1 MNQQQKGKIQL
12 FFGGFAERYKSAS
25 EYFAEVS
32 FDFVSGRK
40 TYSGTL
46 RKIDSGFE
54 YSFSGK
60 RAANDLSE
68 GLNYLLEDLL
78 KYDSAVVRYKE
89 RGLTT
94 ELQADGR
101 NVKILKREEANEV
114 IAPQASKK
122 EYQIDLRKASKL
134 MTALGYCDK
143 DGKLRND
150 MIRKYNQTNHILSLV
165 SDLFDGKND
174 ITVVDCACGKSY
186 LSFVL
191 NYFLWEEKRIRAHFV
206 GIDIS
211 PKVIEASKK
220 IAADL
225 GYTNMEFICED
236 LRTYES
242 DFHPDVVV
250 SLHACDTATDMALG
264 YALRHKAES
273 IICVPCC
280 HKELI
285 EQYKIEEF
293 EPITGHGVFRTRLND
308 IITDGLRALKLESEG
323 YKVRCVEFCS
333 PIDTPKNLLISAKKI
348 SSENRTA
355 KDLYYNLL
363 SQWHVMPSM
372 EYYSAIPTAES
383 ESNNW

>member
-12 FFGGFAERYKSAS
+12 FFGGFCQRYNAGKD
-25 EYFAEVS
+25 YFAEVS
-32 FDFVSGRK
+32 FEFVSGRK
-40 TYSGTL
+40 TYTGSIV
-46 RKIDSGFE
+46 KSDAGFE
-54 YSFSGK
+54 YRFSGK
-60 RAANDLSE
+60 RTATDLSVA
-68 GLNYLLEDLL
+68 LDYLLEDLL

-101 NVKILKREEANEV
+101 NVKVVKREEANETV
-114 IAPQASKK
+114 AVSPGKK

-150 MIRKYNQTNHILSLV
+150 MIRKYNQTNHILELISH
-165 SDLFDGKND
+165 LFEGKND

-191 NYFLWEEKRIRAHFV
+191 NYYLWEEKRIRARFV

-220 IAADL
+220 IAKDL

-264 YALRHKAES
+264 YALRHRAES
-273 IICVPCC
+273 IVCVPCC
-280 HKELI
+280 HKELLK
-285 EQYKIEEF
+285 QYKIEEF
-293 EPITGHGVFRTRLND
+293 EPITSHGVFRARLND
-308 IITDGLRALKLESEG
+308 LITDGLRALKLESEG
-323 YKVRCVEFCS
+323 YDVQCVEFCS
-333 PIDTPKNLLISAKKI
+333 PIDTPKNLLISANKVADEK
-348 SSENRTA
+348 RAA
-355 KDLYYNLL
+355 KEKYYQLL
-363 SQWHVMPSM
+363 SHWSVRPSI
-372 EYYSAIPTAES
+372 EYYSAIPTDLE
-383 ESNNW
+383 

>member
-1 MNQQQKGKIQL
+1 MNQQQRGKIEL
-12 FFGGFAERYKSAS
+12 FFGGFSERYNTAG
-25 EYFAEVS
+25 EYFAEIT
-32 FDFVSGRK
+32 FQLVSGRK
-40 TYSGTL
+40 TYTGSIVNTE
-46 RKIDSGFE
+46 DGFE
-54 YSFSGK
+54 YRFSGK
-60 RAANDLSE
+60 QKTETIAVA
-68 GLNYLLEDLL
+68 LNLLLEDLL
-78 KYDSAVVRYKE
+78 KYDSASVCYKE

-101 NVKILKREEANEV
+101 NVKIVKREETNEP
-114 IAPQASKK
+114 IAQPAKKK

-150 MIRKYNQTNHILSLV
+150 MIRKYNQTNHLLELV

-191 NYFLWEEKRIRAHFV
+191 NYYLWEEKRIRAHFV

-211 PKVIEASKK
+211 PNVIEASKK
-220 IAADL
+220 IAREL

-264 YALRHKAES
+264 YALRHRAES

-280 HKELI
+280 HKELLK
-285 EQYKIEEF
+285 QYKIGDF
-293 EPITGHGVFRTRLND
+293 EPITAHGVFHARLND
-308 IITDGLRALKLESEG
+308 LITDGLRAMKLESEG
-323 YKVRCVEFCS
+323 YNVRCVEFCS
-333 PIDTPKNLLISAKKI
+333 PIDTPKNLLISAKKVA
-348 SSENRTA
+348 SENRTV
-355 KDLYYNLL
+355 KEKYYNLL
-363 SQWHVMPSM
+363 HQWNVRPSM
-372 EYYSAIPTAES
+372 EYYSAIPVDED
-383 ESNNW
+383 

>member
-1 MNQQQKGKIQL
+1 MNQQQKAKIQL
-12 FFGGFAERYKSAS
+12 FFGGFSERYRTGS
-25 EYFAEVS
+25 EYFVGVE

-40 TYSGTL
+40 SYSGKIL
-46 RKIDSGFE
+46 RSNETFQ

-60 RAANDLSE
+60 QDASDFVEALE
-68 GLNYLLEDLL
+68 FLLDDLL

-94 ELQADGR
+94 ELHADGK
-101 NVKILKREEANEV
+101 NVKIVKREEANESV
-114 IAPQASKK
+114 SAPVPKG

-150 MIRKYNQTNHILSLV
+150 MIRKYNQTNHILTLI
-165 SDLFDGKND
+165 SDLFEGKND

-191 NYFLWEEKRIRAHFV
+191 NYYLWEEKRIRAHFI

-211 PKVIEASKK
+211 PKVIESSKE
-220 IAADL
+220 IARQL

-264 YALRHKAES
+264 YALRHHAES
-273 IICVPCC
+273 IVCVPCC
-280 HKELI
+280 HKELLK
-285 EQYKIEEF
+285 QYKIESF
-293 EPITGHGVFRTRLND
+293 DPITSHGVFRARLND
-308 IITDGLRALKLESEG
+308 LITDGLRAMKLESEG
-323 YKVRCVEFCS
+323 YDVRCVEFCS
-333 PIDTPKNLLISAKKI
+333 PIDTPKNLLISAKKVAK
-348 SSENRTA
+348 ENRA
-355 KDLYYNLL
+355 VKEKYYNLL
-363 SQWHVMPSM
+363 SQWNVRPSM
-372 EYYSAIPTAES
+372 EYYSAIPTDFE
-383 ESNNW
+383 

>member
-1 MNQQQKGKIQL
+1 MNQQQKSKIEL
-12 FFGGFAERYKSAS
+12 FFGGFSERYRTAS
-25 EYFAEVS
+25 EYFAEVT

-40 TYSGTL
+40 TYSGKIL
-46 RKIDSGFE
+46 RIEDGFE
-54 YSFSGK
+54 YRFSGK
-60 RAANDLSE
+60 RNAADLPQA
-68 GLNYLLEDLL
+68 LQFLLDDLL
-78 KYDSAVVRYKE
+78 KYDSAIVRYKE

-94 ELQADGR
+94 ELHADGR
-101 NVKILKREEANEV
+101 NVKIVKREEANEV
-114 IAPQASKK
+114 VSVPSAKG

-150 MIRKYNQTNHILSLV
+150 MIRKYNQTNHILELI
-165 SDLFDGKND
+165 SDLFEGKND

-191 NYFLWEEKRIRAHFV
+191 NYYLWEEKRIRAHFV

-220 IAADL
+220 IAQEL

-264 YALRHKAES
+264 YALRHHAES
-273 IICVPCC
+273 IVCVPCC
-280 HKELI
+280 HKELLK
-285 EQYKIEEF
+285 QYKIESF
-293 EPITGHGVFRTRLND
+293 EPLTKHGVFRARLND
-308 IITDGLRALKLESEG
+308 LITDGLRSMKLESEG
-323 YKVRCVEFCS
+323 YEVRCVEFCS
-333 PIDTPKNLLISAKKI
+333 PIDTPKNLLISAKKVAK
-348 SSENRTA
+348 ENRSV
-355 KDLYYNLL
+355 KEQYYDLL
-363 SQWHVMPSM
+363 SQWKVRPSM
-372 EYYSAIPTAES
+372 EYYSAIPTDLE
-383 ESNNW
+383 